1 MGNRACPRRSPHS
14 TFNVLLGMLCAALF
28 ACTCIEGDGCNS
40 KTHNDEGHQKVQRAH
55 ARVRREPFFN
65 STARRPSVELTM
77 PPPSPFT
84 TNFHGA
90 FRIIS
95 CMRDRSRTCVMMWAI
110 SNGLGSRTGGVSSEY
125 RHCIFEIPIWIGL
138 EVQLFGCQ
146 ALPEVSKEA
155 LEGPG

>member
-14 TFNVLLGMLCAALF
+14 TFNMLLGILCAALF
-28 ACTCIEGDGCNS
+28 GCICIAVDGCNS
-40 KTHNDEGHQKVQRAH
+40 ETRNDVRKVL
-55 ARVRREPFFN
+55 ARGTRTRKGQPFFN
-65 STARRPSVELTM
+65 STARRPSVEFTM

-84 TNFHGA
+84 TNFHGV